1 MSEGLARLRGK
12 RVGKRFRGVMIS
24 STLGGLLGGHRGD
37 AGNGRDGM
45 RSDTVVGPLGVEDG
59 GASYVSPCWGRLAA
73 SVL

>member
-12 RVGKRFRGVMIS
+12 RVGKRFRDVMVS
-24 STLGGLLGGHRGD
+24 STLGGLRGRHWGD

-45 RSDTVVGPLGVEDG
+45 RCDTVVGPLGVVDG
-59 GASYVSPCWGRLAA
+59 GASYVSPRWGRLAA